1 MGSVKP
7 IKAEPASPGYR
18 RHEDLVQHAAASGAF
33 MPLRGIEATVLSSAT
48 IA

>member
-18 RHEDLVQHAAASGAF
+18 RHAALVQHVAASGAF
-33 MPLRGIEATVLSSAT
+33 MPLRGI
-48 IA
+48 